1 MQIKL
6 MLLLLLL
13 TTGLVTNFSGCI
25 TKDSFPSIPPYF
37 LLTAIILSRYYKF
50 PHYMRL
56 RQFTSFN
63 PLLIPWNQI
72 TLPSHLPLL
81 QFPYPF
87 CQLVNRLSV
96 LVKGEKK
103 PRDFFRPHFPQSES
117 LFTGYP
123 FVACYAGQTN
133 CRFPCSSVSKRGC
146 SLVSK

>member
-1 MQIKL
+1 MEKQVCSIIHQAYARQNGEFFVKKARAVFHPWG
-6 MLLLLLL
+6 
-13 TTGLVTNFSGCI
+13 TTRSL
-25 TKDSFPSIPPYF
+25 
-37 LLTAIILSRYYKF
+37 
-50 PHYMRL
+50 MRL

-72 TLPSHLPLL
+72 TLPFPPPLL
-81 QFPYPF
+81 QIPYPF

-103 PRDFFRPHFPQSES
+103 PLNFFRSHFLQPES

-123 FVACYAGQTN
+123 FVACHAGQTN
-133 CRFPCSSVSKRGC
+133 CRFPCSSVSKRGW